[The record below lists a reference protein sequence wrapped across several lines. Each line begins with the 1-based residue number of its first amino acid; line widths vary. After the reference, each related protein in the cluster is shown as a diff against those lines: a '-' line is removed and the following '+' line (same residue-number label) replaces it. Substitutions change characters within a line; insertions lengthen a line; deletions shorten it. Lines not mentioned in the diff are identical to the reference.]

1 MRPQSLIALLLVGI
15 ALPALAGTARKE
27 PTCLIILGQPSEIS
41 RYYPVQ
47 PAGSRRTVGFG
58 ITLYTLLTPA
68 PILRKQVADALDQAE
83 ATGYPVLIHADDWNY
98 TPAEWTDPEMI
109 EWSAF
114 PAPGT
119 RTGPIVRRRW
129 LNWGTWMALGPPPNY
144 ESPRFRAYVSERL
157 GACVAAPIAER
168 LRRWRREGRTHLFA
182 GLVVGWESGYY
193 TASSVD
199 LKDRPKAGVE
209 RFGDDERVDSGFAA
223 LTARGYSAARLER
236 ETAASGRSSAEQV
249 RTLMAR
255 VVRDYAAWSC
265 GLARRAGLPPE
276 RIYTHCTP
284 SITRAEMAAGPVDG
298 RLLPLETAAN
308 RASRVGYTMTAPWH
322 DFGKVTAG
330 LRRMRRSVWGAV
342 EVEFTDEN
350 RSEPAALA
358 YLNRLEGAGARL
370 ICVYGWW
377 ERPDH
382 IFGVRG
388 TGAAAAMGRWLAEAR
403 PTGEGKPSGRTKREG
418 SGIR

>member
-1 MRPQSLIALLLVGI
+1 MATLAAIALLLI
-15 ALPALAGTARKE
+15 SFALPMRASAGGKE
-27 PTCLIILGQPSEIS
+27 PTCLIILGQPSDIS
-41 RYYPVQ
+41 RDYPVQ

-68 PILRKQVADALDQAE
+68 TILRKQVTDALDQAE

-98 TPAEWTDPEMI
+98 TPTEWTDPEMI

-114 PAPGT
+114 PTPGS
-119 RTGPIVRRRW
+119 RTGPVVRRRW

-144 ESPRFRAYVSERL
+144 ESPGFRAYVLQRL

-168 LRRWRREGRTHLFA
+168 LRRWRREGRAHLFA

-199 LKDRPKAGVE
+199 LKDRPKAGAE
-209 RFGDDERVDSGFAA
+209 LFGDDERVDSGFAA

-236 ETAASGRSSAEQV
+236 ETAAAGRSRAEQM
-249 RTLMAR
+249 RALMAG
-255 VVRDYAAWSC
+255 VVRDYAAWCC
-265 GLARRAGLPPE
+265 GVARRAGLP
-276 RIYTHCTP
+276 RDSIYTHCTP

-308 RASRVGYTMTAPWH
+308 GASRVGYTMTAPWH
-322 DFGKVTAG
+322 DFPRVTAG
-330 LRRMRRSVWGAV
+330 IRRMRRSVWGAV

-358 YLNRLEGAGARL
+358 YLNRLEEAGARL

-377 ERPDH
+377 ERSDH

-388 TGAAAAMGRWLAEAR
+388 TGAATAMGRWLAEAR
-403 PTGEGKPSGRTKREG
+403 PTGAGNPTGSTKREG